1 MKSKKHPNFYKEVKI
16 LVKEADAQK
25 LVYGI
30 VYEPDTVDA
39 HEDVMTVAEIENTR
53 SRFLERCS

>member
-39 HEDVMTVAEIENTR
+39 HEDVMTVAEIEKVR

>member
-16 LVKEADAQK
+16 LVKEADEQK
-25 LVYGI
+25 LVNGI

-39 HEDVMTVAEIENTR
+39 HGDVMTAAEIEKVR
-53 SRFLERCS
+53 SRLPDRCS